1 MPKGSLPSKMG
12 AGLGAGQS
20 AQATE
25 RSLHDVAM
33 PMQIGYT
40 WKSRFYLARMH
51 LCASL
56 VYCRILRPAWLLAGS
71 LLCLL
76 AASPSIAQTIS
87 GSVVSVGDGDTIRMK
102 SGSAI
107 TTIRLACIDTPETSQ
122 SPYGADACKRLASL
136 LPVGSPVAVKV
147 KAVDRYGR
155 TVGEI
160 TRSGRNINQAL
171 VASGAAFVYWQFIQG
186 CDRQTYSR
194 LENEARLKAK
204 GVWSVKNGV
213 TRPWDYR
220 AGRST
225 PDSSDP
231 STRSFSGGSGG
242 HGKKLRCS
250 SFRSYAEAQ
259 AALKQG
265 HTYLDKDGDGSACE
279 SLR

>member
-1 MPKGSLPSKMG
+1 M
-12 AGLGAGQS
+12 
-20 AQATE
+20 
-25 RSLHDVAM
+25 AM

-51 LCASL
+51 GGTGTVFFRYLNPTCF
-56 VYCRILRPAWLLAGS
+56 VVGS
-71 LLCLL
+71 LLGLC

-122 SPYGADACKRLASL
+122 SPYGADARKQLASL
-136 LPVGSPVAVKV
+136 LPVGSPVAVRV

-204 GVWSVKNGV
+204 GVWSVKNGI

-242 HGKKLRCS
+242 HAKKLHCS

-259 AALKQG
+259 TALMNG
-265 HTYLDKDGDGSACE
+265 HSYLDRDGDGSACE
-279 SLR
+279 LLK